1 MLRFWLFGL
10 DFVPAPR
17 YDVLMNINENRPAYL
32 SDADL
37 AATTAVAIQRTAN
50 LLREFDV
57 PTRRAIVD
65 EAHTLQ
71 NISGGRLSGCIQSA
85 IADYKRTGRFSAT
98 EWAHAEARSRKERG
112 VL

>member
-1 MLRFWLFGL
+1 
-10 DFVPAPR
+10 
-17 YDVLMNINENRPAYL
+17 MNITKHEYL

-37 AATTAVAIQRTAN
+37 ATTTSVSIQRTAH
-50 LLREFDV
+50 LLREFTV
-57 PTRRAIVD
+57 QERRDIVG

-71 NISGGRLSGCIQSA
+71 NISGGRMSGCIQSA

-98 EWAHAEARSRKERG
+98 EWANAEARSRKERG